1 MSRTSQQV
9 RPQIRRAA
17 LLARFGET
25 LAESLDFRT
34 AARRLAEF
42 MTVHYADMCTVDVLD
57 DDGTIG
63 HMAVAAS
70 DPALAAEFEQ
80 LRRRT
85 PLNLSSDHPAA
96 RVLRRGMAEL
106 LPDMDRDMLARFAQD
121 PDQARFVQRV
131 GYRSVI
137 VVPLMARGRK
147 LGAMSLLRFDGA
159 HAFRYHELRAV
170 EELARQAALALDNA
184 RMHSELKRVAST
196 LGSAFVPDRLSQPP
210 GIEVLGLYRAAG
222 ELNEVGGDFYDVF
235 ERADSEWSLVIGD
248 VCGKGAQAARTTA
261 LARYTLRSAAMTAAG
276 PSQMLRTLHD
286 VMRSQLGGH
295 EICTACF
302 AALRPGDG
310 RARVTVALAGHP
322 QPLLVRTDGCVTE
335 VGKAGGLLG
344 FGDEIDV
351 ADETFEL
358 NTGDTLLLYT
368 DGVTDAGAPRNRLGE
383 EGLESLLRDHAKTP
397 LGVLLPMI
405 VTEALARSS
414 GRLRDDLAL
423 LAVRVRREVGR

>member
-1 MSRTSQQV
+1 M
-9 RPQIRRAA
+9 RRAA
-17 LLARFGET
+17 LLAQFGET

-42 MTVHYADMCTVDVLD
+42 MTLHYADMCVVDVLEEN
-57 DDGTIG
+57 GTIG
-63 HMAVAAS
+63 HMAVVAA

-80 LRRRT
+80 LRRQT

-96 RVLRRGMAEL
+96 RVLRRGMPEL
-106 LPDMDRDMLARFAQD
+106 LPEMDGEMLTRFAQD
-121 PDQARFVQRV
+121 HEQARFVGRV

-137 VVPLMARGRK
+137 IVPLVARGRR
-147 LGAMSLLRFDGA
+147 LGALSLLRFDGA
-159 HAFRYHELRAV
+159 YAFRYQELRAV
-170 EELARQAALALDNA
+170 EELARHAALALDNA
-184 RMHSELKRVAST
+184 RLHSELKRVAST
-196 LGSAFVPDRLSQPP
+196 LGSAFVPDRVPQPP
-210 GIEVLGLYRAAG
+210 GIEVVGHYQAAG

-235 ERADSEWSLVIGD
+235 ERRGSEWSLVIGD

-261 LARYTLRSAAMTAAG
+261 LARYTLRSAAMTADS
-276 PSQMLRTLHD
+276 PSQLLRTLHS

-302 AALRPGDG
+302 AALTPGDG

-335 VGKAGGLLG
+335 VGQAGGLLG

-351 ADETFEL
+351 AEETFEL
-358 NTGDTLLLYT
+358 NPGDTLLLYT

-383 EGLESLLRDHAKTP
+383 DGLETLLRDHAKAP
-397 LGVLLPMI
+397 LGVLLPT
-405 VTEALARSS
+405 VVNAALARSA

-423 LAVRVRREVGR
+423 LAVRVRAS